1 MLLAN
6 IVPRP
11 LSARSSSVKPPP
23 VSSPSRSSPPS
34 SPYPQL
40 RGVLLK
46 KHRHHHL
53 VVKWGR
59 RFFEV
64 DDELGLLYYFKTR
77 AGQDWDEPARHFA
90 LAALLSVRSVDAS
103 AGPHALEIRYRAT
116 SVQAEEAE
124 VAFGSTL
131 KLLLRADSKA
141 DQLRWIDGLQA
152 RIRRQQPGNGLV
164 QSGVVV
170 DPTDRLYVATAG
182 GGLVPR
188 PLPAARV
195 ITPVAPAASASTSA
209 IESATLAANR
219 AAARAASEAAAVDIC
234 VAMGAQLPSDGSS
247 GGGGRGRGGGRGGGG
262 GRRKQHV
269 DLATFLVQRQQ
280 EVWAELASSGDVEN
294 EVPPDAFAPPPPP
307 PPVCTPSDGDQ
318 SDGAA
323 SSTASTPD
331 TSAAAPAASQVLF
344 APRRGGGRGRGRGG
358 RRPQGRQ
365 VAAAER
371 SPGASALADAARR
384 FAGADEAQPPQ
395 QPQPVRPRTAEPP
408 PMEATRDEEAAAATA
423 GTGEEELPTE
433 VAPYSAPLQA
443 ADYGLEAAATSESAA
458 AAGAMEATAQ
468 AHRGGRPPPPLP
480 STDRVLPV
488 TQGVAAVLGSTDGA
502 AKLSAEQLQLQMMIA
517 MGATPVTAEGT
528 RGSARAA
535 AILSQHSPTDA
546 VLDAWS

>member
-1 MLLAN
+1 LAN

-195 ITPVAPAASASTSA
+195 ITPVAPAA
-209 IESATLAANR
+209 
-219 AAARAASEAAAVDIC
+219 
-234 VAMGAQLPSDGSS
+234 
-247 GGGGRGRGGGRGGGG
+247 
-262 GRRKQHV
+262 
-269 DLATFLVQRQQ
+269 
-280 EVWAELASSGDVEN
+280 
-294 EVPPDAFAPPPPP
+294 
-307 PPVCTPSDGDQ
+307 
-318 SDGAA
+318 
-323 SSTASTPD
+323 
-331 TSAAAPAASQVLF
+331 
-344 APRRGGGRGRGRGG
+344 
-358 RRPQGRQ
+358 
-365 VAAAER
+365 
-371 SPGASALADAARR
+371 
-384 FAGADEAQPPQ
+384 
-395 QPQPVRPRTAEPP
+395 
-408 PMEATRDEEAAAATA
+408 TA